1 MTLSETVLAK
11 VADWQPGEGRQ
22 TLAVTD
28 EASGWTAAI
37 TTDRRDK
44 VGCVLSEVALKAGT
58 AAPTSLESW
67 AKTIACRVTGLLEP
81 LRIHEVD
88 AARNEALLRSD
99 GPSARGADVYYYE
112 VLVEGT
118 ARATLRRFRASRQHT
133 GSRKQVAFALTNEV
147 LARLVEDLSG
157 R

>member
-1 MTLSETVLAK
+1 MTLSETDLAK

-28 EASGWTAAI
+28 EASSWTASI
-37 TTDRRDK
+37 TTDRRDA
-44 VGCVLSEVALKAGT
+44 VGCVLWEVALQSAAPAAGT
-58 AAPTSLESW
+58 LDAW
-67 AKTIACRVTGLLEP
+67 ADAIAGRVTGLLES
-81 LRIHEVD
+81 LRVHEVD

-99 GPSARGADVYYYE
+99 GPSARGDDVYYYE
-112 VLVEGT
+112 VLLQGT
-118 ARATLRRFRASRQHT
+118 ARATLRRFRASRQPT
-133 GSRKQVAFALTNEV
+133 GSRKQVAFTLTNEA